1 MIVSWNWLKDYVDL
15 KITPDEFA
23 HRMAMAGL
31 NHEST
36 EKLEGDLAVDLEITS
51 NRPDCLGHIGI
62 AREAAVLFGETL
74 RIPEITLP
82 TSRTPVSELTSVRIE
97 AANLCPRYTARV
109 IRGVKIGPSPAWL
122 ANRLETIGINVVSNV
137 VDVTNYVMMEC
148 GQPLHAFDL
157 AKLKGR
163 QIIVR
168 SAKPNEPFV
177 AIDHRS
183 YTLQSGMCVI
193 ADAERPVALGGV
205 MGGADTEVS
214 EATCDLLI
222 EAADFDPL
230 SIRTTARTLN
240 LKSPSSYRFERGL
253 DNAGIDWASRRACQL
268 ILETAGGELADGVI
282 DVVATP
288 REKPAPVVLRL
299 SQIERIL
306 GIQVDRAEVIRILQQ
321 LGLTATDKSEQTIT
335 WNTPSWRR
343 DLPREID
350 LIEEVARIHGY
361 DKIPEDVG
369 VPMAPSL
376 RQDRHRVLSTVRQVL
391 TASGFHESMTASVV
405 DERASALASP
415 WSDAAP
421 IRASLPML
429 RGATC
434 LRRSLIPSLLESRRF
449 NEARSNE
456 WVELFETAK
465 IYLPTDVGLPEERWM
480 VSLTSGREFLNIKG
494 VIESILEALHI
505 HTSLEV
511 APTSHDFL
519 DADQRCELKL
529 GEDRFGILGAVSAA
543 TRKAADLRKPT
554 VVAEL
559 DLHVLQKHAKLVP
572 QYRPFSEFPSI
583 TYDFNFIVDQA
594 IRWADLSAAIR
605 SSAGSL
611 LESLDYRETYRDP
624 ERDGPGRK
632 RLLISVRLRST
643 ERTLSGDDA
652 EQVRKAMIDACQSRV
667 GAILL

>member
-1 MIVSWNWLKDYVDL
+1 MIVSWIWLKEYVDL
-15 KITPDEFA
+15 KVTPDEFA
-23 HRMAMAGL
+23 IRMAMAGL

-62 AREAAVLFGETL
+62 AREASVLFGEPL
-74 RIPEITLP
+74 RIPAIKLP
-82 TSRTPVSELTSVRIE
+82 TGGTPVSELTSVRID
-97 AANLCPRYTARV
+97 APQLCPRYTARV
-109 IRGVKIGPSPAWL
+109 IRGVKIGPSPEWL
-122 ANRLETIGINVVSNV
+122 ANRLKAIGIHVVSNV

-168 SAKPNEPFV
+168 SAKANEPFV

-183 YTLQSGMCVI
+183 YALQPGMCVI

-214 EATCDLLI
+214 EKTCDLLI

-253 DNAGIDWASRRACQL
+253 DDAGIDWASRRACQL
-268 ILETAGGELADGVI
+268 ILETAGGQLAEGVI

-288 REKPAPVVLRL
+288 REKPTPIVLRL

-306 GIQVDRAEVIRILQQ
+306 GIQVDRAEVIRILEQ
-321 LGLTATDKSEQTIT
+321 LGLTAMQKTEQAIT
-335 WNTPSWRR
+335 WVAPSWRR

-376 RQDRHRVLSTVRQVL
+376 RQDRHRVLTTVREVL

-405 DERASALASP
+405 DERSSALASP
-415 WSDAAP
+415 WSTAAP

-465 IYLPTDVGLPEERWM
+465 VYLPTEVGLPEERWM
-480 VSLTSGREFLNIKG
+480 VALTSGRDFLTVKG
-494 VIESILEALHI
+494 VIESILQTLHVI
-505 HTSLEV
+505 APLVV
-511 APTSHDFL
+511 APISHEFL
-519 DADQRCELKL
+519 DAEQRCELML
-529 GEDRFGILGAVSAA
+529 GDERFGVLGSVSAA
-543 TRKAADLRKPT
+543 TRKSADLRRPT

-559 DLHVLQKHAKLVP
+559 DLQVLQKHAKLVP

-594 IRWADLSAAIR
+594 VRWADLSEAIR
-605 SSAGSL
+605 SSAGQL
-611 LESLDYRETYRDP
+611 LEALDYRETYRDP

-632 RLLISVRLRST
+632 RLLITVRLRSA

-652 EQVRKAMIDACQSRV
+652 EQTRKAMIEACQSRV